1 LFQIGLSCWNTLVD
15 ATGQTPF
22 SYAAMRDNHSY
33 NTLVARKLADK
44 RNGQISLNIENG
56 IDQIGLSKRLSSELK
71 RSCNTCASV
80 ALKYQRK
87 VSGSRRLFPTPIIH
101 SMLAVATVCVCVC
114 VFMHAFP
121 MVRQG
126 SHFSWGGLD
135 YGSI

>member
-1 LFQIGLSCWNTLVD
+1 MD

-22 SYAAMRDNHSY
+22 SYAAMRNNHSY
-33 NTLVARKLADK
+33 NTLVACKLADK

-71 RSCNTCASV
+71 RSCNTCA
-80 ALKYQRK
+80 LKYQKK
-87 VSGSRRLFPTPIIH
+87 VSGSRRLFPTPIIY

-121 MVRQG
+121 IVRQG